1 MIKSSLKILSL
12 MIIIGLTSLTT
23 AYAESAVASQATSVL
38 DFTLNLADGKPM
50 PLNTFRGKVL
60 LLVNVASKCGFTG
73 QYAGLQ
79 RIHKKY
85 EAQGFS
91 VLGFPSNDFL
101 WQEPGTNEEI
111 VSFCTLNY
119 GVTFPIFAKSSV
131 KGRSK
136 NELYRFLTDEK
147 ANPGFSDEISWNF
160 NKFIVDRKGKV
171 IARFGS
177 RTGPENDE
185 LIKTIEKALQEKP

>member
-1 MIKSSLKILSL
+1 MITSSLRILSL
-12 MIIIGLTSLTT
+12 LVILGLTSLTT
-23 AYAESAVASQATSVL
+23 VAAQPAVASQATSVL

-79 RIHKKY
+79 RIFKKY
-85 EAQGFS
+85 EAQGFA

-136 NELYRFLTDEK
+136 TSFIAFSPMKKLTPVFLMKFPGTSINSLSIAK
-147 ANPGFSDEISWNF
+147 A
-160 NKFIVDRKGKV
+160 R
-171 IARFGS
+171 
-177 RTGPENDE
+177 
-185 LIKTIEKALQEKP
+185 L